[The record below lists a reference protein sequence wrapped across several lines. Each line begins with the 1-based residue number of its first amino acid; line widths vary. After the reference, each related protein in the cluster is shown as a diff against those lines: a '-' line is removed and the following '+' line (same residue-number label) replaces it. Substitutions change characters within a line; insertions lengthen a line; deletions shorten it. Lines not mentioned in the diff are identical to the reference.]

1 MKVRGSAAQW
11 ELSLLRLYYLLKDH
25 MGSHFSVY
33 VRTHCSKEREIW
45 GACAVD
51 WRIAMLCTW
60 VQRAG
65 FSDFFHSPEDHFSSS
80 PHTEFRFTRRCNILL
95 IRTLNIC
102 MQNRG
107 KKVKQWTVSFAGGGE
122 HLCIMHNFFRGLKYV
137 WEQAFGINLS
147 HSCRQ
152 MNANDFSRTTLPGEQ
167 I

>member
-1 MKVRGSAAQW
+1 MRALIIKVV
-11 ELSLLRLYYLLKDH
+11 LSSEGPY
-25 MGSHFSVY
+25 GFHFSVY

-65 FSDFFHSPEDHFSSS
+65 FSDFFIAPRITSLQV
-80 PHTEFRFTRRCNILL
+80 HTQNSALHGAATYYSYAPLIFVCKTEKKKLNNELCHLL
-95 IRTLNIC
+95 
-102 MQNRG
+102 
-107 KKVKQWTVSFAGGGE
+107 GGGK

-137 WEQAFGINLS
+137 WEQGFGINLS

-152 MNANDFSRTTLPGEQ
+152 MNANDFSRTILPGEQ